1 MSARTPLL
9 PLAALCLAAATA
21 LPAMAQEADP
31 HVYFHAPVTGLTR
44 AQVRL
49 ELTEA
54 RLAGVLPTPGEAGD
68 SDAVLL
74 ARAQFIERQTTVLL
88 ARQRAEQEHAIA
100 LREAE
105 IALAAATADYV
116 ALEWLGL
123 LDEDA
128 DAVEMDIQVLD
139 PAANADAAAEPGAP
153 TGDETVIVSLAGGDE
168 EQLQRRAQA
177 IRQQLLAAGL
187 RREQVYIEQGQ
198 G

>member
-1 MSARTPLL
+1 MSARAPLL
-9 PLAALCLAAATA
+9 PLAAALCLAAATA
-21 LPAMAQEADP
+21 LPAAAQEADP
-31 HVYFHAPVTGLTR
+31 HVFFQAPTGGLTR

-74 ARAQFIERQTTVLL
+74 AREQFNQRQATVLL
-88 ARQRAEQEHAIA
+88 ARQRAEQEHAVA

-128 DAVEMDIQVLD
+128 DAVEMDIQVLE
-139 PAANADAAAEPGAP
+139 PAADAEAAAEPGS
-153 TGDETVIVSLAGGDE
+153 DETVIVSLAGGDE
-168 EQLQRRAQA
+168 EQLRRRAQA
-177 IRQQLLAAGL
+177 IRQQLVAMGL
-187 RREQVYIEQGQ
+187 RREQVYIEQAQ

>member
-1 MSARTPLL
+1 MSTRTPFL

-21 LPAMAQEADP
+21 LPAVAQEADP
-31 HVYFHAPVTGLTR
+31 HVYFQPTTGGLTR

-54 RLAGVLPTPGEAGD
+54 RLAGMLPTTGEAGD

-74 ARAQFIERQTTVLL
+74 ARAQFNQRQTTVLL
-88 ARQRAEQEHAIA
+88 ARQRAEQEHAVA

-128 DAVEMDIQVLD
+128 DAVEMEIQTLQ
-139 PAANADAAAEPGAP
+139 PAADAAAEPGAA

-187 RREQVYIEQGQ
+187 RREQIYIEQGQ